1 MRSIELFAGAGGL
14 GLGLHAAGFNPVG
27 VIERDSDCCNTLRV
41 NSLRGAHAMRNWK
54 LVGSDV
60 CHVNFKVFE
69 DELDLVSGGPPC
81 QPFSMGGKHKAHDDS
96 RDMFPQAVRA
106 VRETRPS
113 AFIFENVKGLTRD
126 RFRNYFEYIRLQLEH
141 PNVVRPENESWPD
154 HLSRLE
160 RFHTSTLRNDLHY
173 RVVTRVLNAANF
185 GIPQKRERVF
195 FVGFRE
201 DLGIEWNFPQATH
214 SRDALLWDQSS
225 KGSYWDRHGISK
237 SHRFY
242 TTRDSALADSLP
254 FAPAEKPW
262 LTIRDAITDL
272 PNPTSSH
279 ASRGLFSSHKFQPG
293 ARIYPGH
300 TGSPLDEPAKALKA
314 GVHGVPG
321 GENMLVHPNGVV
333 RYFTVR
339 EAARLQTFPDDF
351 LFTGS
356 WSETMRQLGNA
367 VPVTLAQIVGT
378 SVSSQLKAF
387 RSSGPIQ

>member
-14 GLGLHAAGFNPVG
+14 GLGLHAAGFSPAG

-41 NSLRGAHAMRNWK
+41 NAERGSHAMRGWK
-54 LVGSDV
+54 LVDSDV
-60 CHVNFKVFE
+60 REVNFKVFE
-69 DELDLVSGGPPC
+69 DKLDLVSGGPPC
-81 QPFSMGGKHKAHDDS
+81 QPFSLGGKHRAHDDS

-141 PNVVRPENESWPD
+141 PNVVRRDDESWPN

-160 RFHTSTLRNDLHY
+160 RYHVSTPRNDLHY
-173 RVVTRVLNAANF
+173 RVVTRVLNAADF

-214 SRDALLWDQSS
+214 SRDAMLWDQSS
-225 KGSYWDRHGISK
+225 NGSYWDRHGISK

-242 TTRDSALADSLP
+242 TTRDCALPGNLL
-254 FAPAEKPW
+254 FAPIEKPW
-262 LTIRDAITDL
+262 LTVRDAIADL
-272 PNPTSSH
+272 PNPTSNC
-279 ASRGLFSSHKFQPG
+279 ASQISSHKFQPG

-351 LFTGS
+351 IFTGS

-378 SVSSQLKAF
+378 SVFLQLKAF
-387 RSSGPIQ
+387 RSTGSIQ